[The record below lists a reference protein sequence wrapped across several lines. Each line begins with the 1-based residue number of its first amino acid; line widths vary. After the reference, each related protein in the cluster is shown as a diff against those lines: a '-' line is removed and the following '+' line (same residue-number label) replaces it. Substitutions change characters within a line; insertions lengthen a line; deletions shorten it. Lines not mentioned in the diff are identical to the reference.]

1 MRKILFLDFDGVLH
15 PDGVGT
21 FSKLSDFEQCV
32 IEMTELEIIISSSWR
47 ETHSFEK
54 LKNIFPDSLR
64 EKIVGIT
71 PSLQDGYESG
81 GRQREI
87 EAFLATAGLN
97 STNASWVALDD
108 MASFFYSDCPFLIL
122 TKSEEGFGGR
132 EHKALLDWYKNS
144 IDHR

>member
-21 FSKLSDFEQCV
+21 FSKLGHFEQCV
-32 IEMTELEIIISSSWR
+32 FEMTELEIIISSSWR

-64 EKIVGIT
+64 DKIVGIT
-71 PSLQDGYESG
+71 PSLDDGYESG

-87 EAFLATAGLN
+87 ETFLDTAGLN
-97 STNASWVALDD
+97 NTNASWVALDD
-108 MASFFYSDCPFLIL
+108 IAFFFYPDCPFLIL
-122 TKSEEGFGGR
+122 TKSEEGFGEN
-132 EHKALLDWYKNS
+132 EHRVLQNWYKNS
-144 IDHR
+144 INHC